1 MDAAKVRHEQ
11 ITCPHCGKEQLI
23 HRHAVPDK
31 PALVIGKQTVRCV
44 NVECKQDFDL
54 QDEPKIVDGPFAV

>member
-1 MDAAKVRHEQ
+1 MSGKTVRHEQ
-11 ITCPHCGKEQLI
+11 IACPHCGKEQLI
-23 HRHAVPDK
+23 HLLAVPDK

-54 QDEPKIVDGPFAV
+54 QDEPKILDGPFAV

>member
-1 MDAAKVRHEQ
+1 MDATKVRHEQ
-11 ITCPHCGKEQLI
+11 ITCPHCGKKQLI
-23 HRHAVPDK
+23 HLLAVPDK

-54 QDEPKIVDGPFAV
+54 LDESRIVDDPFVV

>member
-1 MDAAKVRHEQ
+1 MSGTTVRPEQ

-23 HRHAVPDK
+23 HLLAVPNK

-44 NVECKQDFDL
+44 KVECKQDFDL
-54 QDEPKIVDGPFAV
+54 QDEPKMVDGPFAV